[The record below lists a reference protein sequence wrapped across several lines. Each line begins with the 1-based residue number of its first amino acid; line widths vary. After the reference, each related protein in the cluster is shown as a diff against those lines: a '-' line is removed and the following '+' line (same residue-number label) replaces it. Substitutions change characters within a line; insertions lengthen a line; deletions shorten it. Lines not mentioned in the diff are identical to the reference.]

1 MQLKWKSQHFLGFP
15 FLLSLVSVLGI
26 KKFHISTSTSAIILK
41 IQIKK
46 YFLFFSIFSHFLG
59 NQTVQQIQRNVISSL
74 KLSWNFE
81 SETNRNSSE
90 PKNEKNERILIN
102 FSILKLHKFKI
113 NKKKIQTQYGV
124 WDIMWVETQI
134 QKLYYCCCL
143 CLVAFSTSTLKLD
156 KSKKNGLHSSS
167 LRCWRQ
173 GPRRRRFMGHN
184 RLRRGLSFCL
194 QIPQIPHYQIPQFPI
209 PIPNLKPLTAIKAL

>member
-26 KKFHISTSTSAIILK
+26 KKFHISTSTLAIILK

-59 NQTVQQIQRNVISSL
+59 NQTVQQIQRNVISSS

-90 PKNEKNERILIN
+90 PKKEKNERILIN

-113 NKKKIQTQYGV
+113 NKKNSNPV
-124 WDIMWVETQI
+124 WCLRYNVGRHTNPKTVLLLLSMFGCLFHFDAEAWQI
-134 QKLYYCCCL
+134 QK
-143 CLVAFSTSTLKLD
+143 K
-156 KSKKNGLHSSS
+156 
-167 LRCWRQ
+167 W
-173 GPRRRRFMGHN
+173 P
-184 RLRRGLSFCL
+184 
-194 QIPQIPHYQIPQFPI
+194 P
-209 PIPNLKPLTAIKAL
+209 